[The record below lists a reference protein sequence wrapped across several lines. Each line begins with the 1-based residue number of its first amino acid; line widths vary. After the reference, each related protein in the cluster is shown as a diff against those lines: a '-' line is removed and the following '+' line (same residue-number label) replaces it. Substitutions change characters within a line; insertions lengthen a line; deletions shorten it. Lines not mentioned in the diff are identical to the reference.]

1 MAFETFAADDDRQI
15 VIGVF
20 NGEFIAA
27 FLLYEI
33 EPKVYDCHFTSK
45 RGTSREVL
53 LEGGRMV
60 RDAFFENGAKELTAR
75 IVERNTPLKGY
86 LEALGFTKLE
96 FSACTQNDTPL
107 NSVVD
112 ERNFV
117 KYAITRKP
125 P

>member
-33 EPKVYDCHFTSK
+33 EPQVYDCHFTSK
-45 RGTSREVL
+45 RGTNRKVL
-53 LEGGRMV
+53 LEGGCMV
-60 RDAFFENGAKELTAR
+60 RDAFFGNGAKELTAR
-75 IVERNTPLKGY
+75 IVERNAPLRHY
-86 LEALGFTKLE
+86 LEALGFTRVIP
-96 FSACTQNDTPL
+96 TQNSTCVQADGSL
-107 NSVVD
+107 NSVSV

-117 KYAITRKP
+117 KYAKRA
-125 P
+125 